1 MRKAK
6 YACSLKN
13 SRRVKLSPASVRT
26 VVQLKSITLSE
37 YKGNTYFLNTKQK
50 SIKFYLNEKNK
61 FGYTKKES

>member
-26 VVQLKSITLSE
+26 VVQLKSITLSD

-61 FGYTKKES
+61 FGYTKKGN